1 MLAIL
6 LSVISIFVHPATNES
21 DEAIFSNALVS
32 RTTQILLEE
41 YVQDIPNVRLVSDPA
56 EADVHVYP
64 KFISYERFDSGLSF
78 AIFKARNEKVALTM
92 EIAFIDH
99 KNDFTQNLTHRSL
112 ITKSVRSNFY
122 SMVESEED
130 FANSLLLN
138 LIKKTVDESFAE
150 ADTLIF

>member
-92 EIAFIDH
+92 EITFIDH
-99 KNDFTQNLTHRSL
+99 KNDFIQNLTHRSL

>member
-1 MLAIL
+1 MLAIF
-6 LSVISIFVHPATNES
+6 LSIISIFVHPATNES

-41 YVQDIPNVRLVSDPA
+41 YVQDIPNVRIVSDPS

-64 KFISYERFDSGLSF
+64 RFISYERFDSGFSF
-78 AIFKARNEKVALTM
+78 AIFKARNERVALTM
-92 EIAFIDH
+92 EISFVDH
-99 KNDFTQNLTHRSL
+99 KNDFTQNLNQRSL

-130 FANSLLLN
+130 FANSILLN
-138 LIKKTVDESFAE
+138 LIKKTVDESFIE
-150 ADTLIF
+150 SDKLIF